1 MTSQKSKVES
11 PSSAQATAGKQ
22 KHNSNVTKTILSTV
36 VIDTLEYNKEF
47 VVKDNE
53 RKTFVILLCGQT
65 SSDGA
70 VHVRIVGEGAN
81 VQILGIILGREKQS
95 IRLYTEQLH
104 EKPSS
109 VSDLFIKSVLFDQSK
124 LFYTGLIKIASGA
137 QQSNAYQKNQNLLLS
152 SGAWA
157 DSRPML
163 EILANDVRCT
173 HGATI
178 GTLDEEQLYY
188 LAARGIGR
196 NAASRLIVEGFVS
209 EVLQRIPDEDI
220 QEDCRKKVMKEL
232 AGLFPEAE

>member
-1 MTSQKSKVES
+1 MKS
-11 PSSAQATAGKQ
+11 
-22 KHNSNVTKTILSTV
+22 STV
-36 VIDTLEYNKEF
+36 VIDTVEHGMEF
-47 VVKDNE
+47 IVGANE
-53 RKTFVILLCGQT
+53 QKTFVILLCGQV

-70 VHVRIVGEGAN
+70 VHVRIEGEGAT
-81 VQILGIILGREKQS
+81 VQILGIILGRATQS

-109 VSDLFIKSVLFDQSK
+109 ISDLFIKSVLFDQSK

-152 SGAWA
+152 PGAWA

-173 HGATI
+173 HGATV

-188 LAARGIGR
+188 LATRGIGR
-196 NAASRLIVEGFVS
+196 KAASRLVVEGFVS

-220 QEDCRKKVMKEL
+220 QEDCRKKVMTEL
-232 AGLFPEAE
+232 AGLFPEEE